1 MSYAVFQDALDL
13 YGRDYV
19 LTSIDR
25 DDDGTPDLTSLT
37 AALDQAASEIDSYL
51 RSRYPVPL
59 SPVPSLVKRYAIDIA
74 LYLCSPDAA
83 SATDEK
89 RRRYEDAIR
98 WLEKVA
104 EGKLSLGA
112 EEPTVDSSTPQLSY
126 SPRLFSRSSMR
137 GLL

>member
-1 MSYAVFQDALDL
+1 MAYAVFQDALDL

-37 AALDQAASEIDSYL
+37 AALDQASSEIDSYL

-59 SPVPSLVKRYAIDIA
+59 DPVPSLVKRYAIDIA
-74 LYLCSPDAA
+74 LYLCSPDPAA
-83 SATDEK
+83 ATDEK

-126 SPRLFSRSSMR
+126 CPRRFSRTSMR